1 MARIVIKDLQE
12 SIELDRKAM
21 KNIRGGARGIGGG
34 GYGLRALAQHPRT
47 VKLRLFSN
55 K

>member
-34 GYGLRALAQHPRT
+34 DYRHRVLVQHPRT
-47 VKLRLFSN
+47 AKPRLFSN